1 MTDMRSLIDSLKQT
15 EAIVEAEMA
24 SISGPAM
31 GAGPAFGAWSQ
42 NRMEP
47 EASVIFHAGAMLG
60 RQLRHVLER
69 HPEFTFEES
78 KGEHDTKFTVKGPAD
93 FLEALKR
100 IVAKLTDSEKVVD
113 EAETIETHATREPTD
128 EENDQALEE
137 IAALVKDGYT
147 SGQST
152 LSTGARYSWTLAG
165 DAVVEDD
172 EFAQE
177 YVAGLIGEGYREG
190 HNPRWTLAIN
200 IWGDRLEA
208 ELEEG
213 HDELTYPD
221 GEVYHTEYDAPGEG
235 DRVQDQHGRTGTAQG
250 NAPSKHGHEFS
261 PEVYVE
267 WDDEPGQ
274 VYPTTADELT
284 IIPHEQIEQEDD
296 GMRMAPKGP
305 DVPHTIMA
313 HYESSRP
320 GEWHFVGTF
329 PSYEEAEQRSNHL
342 KVMGGKAQHN
352 IRRATQDEIDEFLGA
367 GAHGLDEDMT
377 FGSDFD
383 DGIAD
388 TEVLG
393 LDDTG
398 ASDVGADY
406 CYGSP
411 TGEHHFIEGECVDCG
426 QDESF
431 EVDEQDV
438 DQDDF
443 ETPGFSDEERIPR

>member
-15 EAIVEAEMA
+15 EAIVESEMA
-24 SISGPAM
+24 AVGGPAM
-31 GAGPAFGAWSQ
+31 SAGAAFGSWSQ
-42 NRMEP
+42 QRMEP

-78 KGEHDTKFTVKGPAD
+78 KGEHETKFTVKGPAD

-100 IVAKLTDSEKVVD
+100 IVAKLTDAEKVVD

-128 EENDQALEE
+128 EENDETLEA
-137 IAALVKDGYT
+137 ISSLVKTGHT
-147 SGQST
+147 SGQAT

-177 YVAGLIGEGYREG
+177 YVGGLIADGYREG
-190 HNPRWTLAIN
+190 HNPRWALAVN
-200 IWGDRLEA
+200 IWGDRLEG
-208 ELEEG
+208 ELDEG
-213 HDELTYPD
+213 HEELTYPN

-235 DRVQDQHGRTGTAQG
+235 DRVQDRYGRTGTAQG
-250 NAPSKHGHEFS
+250 NEPSKHGHEFS
-261 PEVYVE
+261 PAVYVE

-274 VYPTTADELT
+274 VYQTTADELT
-284 IIPHEQIEQEDD
+284 IIAPEQIQQEDD
-296 GMRMAPKGP
+296 
-305 DVPHTIMA
+305 
-313 HYESSRP
+313 
-320 GEWHFVGTF
+320 
-329 PSYEEAEQRSNHL
+329 
-342 KVMGGKAQHN
+342 
-352 IRRATQDEIDEFLGA
+352 
-367 GAHGLDEDMT
+367 LDEEMT

-393 LDDTG
+393 LDDIEG
-398 ASDVGADY
+398 SDVGTDY

-438 DQDDF
+438 DSEF
-443 ETPGFSDEERIPR
+443 GETPGFSDEERIPR

>member
-1 MTDMRSLIDSLKQT
+1 MTDMRALIDSLTQT
-15 EAIVEAEMA
+15 ETETIVEAELAAVTA
-24 SISGPAM
+24 SP
-31 GAGPAFGAWSQ
+31 GAAFGAWSQ
-42 NRMEP
+42 QGMQP
-47 EASVIFHAGAMLG
+47 EQSVIFHAGALLG

-78 KGEHDTKFTVKGPAD
+78 KGDHETKFTVKGDPD

-100 IVAKLTDSEKVVD
+100 IVSKLTASENVVD
-113 EAETIETHATREPTD
+113 EAETIDTHSSREPTD
-128 EENDQALEE
+128 EENDEVLQT
-137 IAALVKDGYT
+137 ISMLVKTGHT
-147 SGQST
+147 SGHAS
-152 LSTGARYSWTLAG
+152 LVSGARYSWALTG
-165 DAVVEDD
+165 DKVVEDD

-213 HDELTYPD
+213 HEELTYPD

-235 DRVQDQHGRTGTAQG
+235 DRVQDKHGRTGTAQG
-250 NAPSKHGHEFS
+250 NEPSKHGHEFS

-274 VYPTTADELT
+274 IYPTTADDLT
-284 IIPHEQIEQEDD
+284 IIPHAAQ
-296 GMRMAPKGP
+296 
-305 DVPHTIMA
+305 
-313 HYESSRP
+313 
-320 GEWHFVGTF
+320 GE
-329 PSYEEAEQRSNHL
+329 
-342 KVMGGKAQHN
+342 
-352 IRRATQDEIDEFLGA
+352 
-367 GAHGLDEDMT
+367 LDEDMT

-383 DGIAD
+383 GITD

-393 LDDTG
+393 LDDAG
-398 ASDVGADY
+398 ADVGADY

-438 DQDDF
+438 DQEF
-443 ETPGFSDEERIPR
+443 GETPGFNDEERIPR

>member
-31 GAGPAFGAWSQ
+31 GAGPAFGSWSKT
-42 NRMEP
+42 RMEP

-78 KGEHDTKFTVKGPAD
+78 KGDHDTKFTVKGPTD

-213 HDELTYPD
+213 HEELTYPD

-235 DRVQDQHGRTGTAQG
+235 DRVQDKHGRTGTAQG

-267 WDDEPGQ
+267 WDDEPGE
-274 VYPTTADELT
+274 VYHTTADELT
-284 IIPHEQIEQEDD
+284 IIPHD
-296 GMRMAPKGP
+296 GAR
-305 DVPHTIMA
+305 DI
-313 HYESSRP
+313 
-320 GEWHFVGTF
+320 
-329 PSYEEAEQRSNHL
+329 
-342 KVMGGKAQHN
+342 
-352 IRRATQDEIDEFLGA
+352 
-367 GAHGLDEDMT
+367 DEDMT

-393 LDDTG
+393 LDDIEG
-398 ASDVGADY
+398 ADVGADY

-426 QDESF
+426 QDETF
-431 EVDEQDV
+431 EVDEQDA
-438 DQDDF
+438 DAEF
-443 ETPGFSDEERIPR
+443 GETPGFSDEKRIPR